1 MPPLLVPVAVKVEL
15 KEELNPLESLE
26 EIRREYEPTEW
37 VASMVATQKLNG
49 KIRFY
54 IDQQHLNQA
63 LKCRHHPLPVVEDI
77 LPELSKGRV
86 LKKTIWRMDSFRHN
100 LTKSTASS
108 RHFRPLREDSDG
120 SVCHLVSAQQPSV
133 SNASSTNA
141 LRDLRGCI

>member
-1 MPPLLVPVAVKVEL
+1 MHLDVDDEVSPVVMPPLRVPVAVKVEL

-49 KIRFY
+49 KIRFC

-86 LKKTIWRMDSFRHN
+86 IKKTI
-100 LTKSTASS
+100 
-108 RHFRPLREDSDG
+108 
-120 SVCHLVSAQQPSV
+120 
-133 SNASSTNA
+133 
-141 LRDLRGCI
+141 